1 LLLNPAV
8 VSVVQV
14 ILSPQ
19 NYPLHVMCKF
29 GHHRTGT
36 VIGCLRKLQGW
47 NLTAIFEE
55 YRRYAGSKVR
65 FLNEQVQLSLMNSTS
80 LFLLRGNAVSLLSIL
95 GYQQC
100 IRELQALADYN
111 LLFSVWKQLLSVLT

>member
-1 LLLNPAV
+1 LCP
-8 VSVVQV
+8 
-14 ILSPQ
+14 
-19 NYPLHVMCKF
+19 
-29 GHHRTGT
+29 GT

-65 FLNEQVQLSLMNSTS
+65 FLNEQVQLCLMNSTS
-80 LFLLRGNAVSLLSIL
+80 LFLLRGNDVSLLSIM

-100 IRELQALADYN
+100 TRGLQALADYN
-111 LLFSVWKQLLSVLT
+111 LLFYVWKQLQSVLTYVPSCFVC

>member
-1 LLLNPAV
+1 MGVLIDWNSIRAAV
-8 VSVVQV
+8 FQSCFVVDF
-14 ILSPQ
+14 IKHGDLFP
-19 NYPLHVMCKF
+19 
-29 GHHRTGT
+29 GT

-80 LFLLRGNAVSLLSIL
+80 LFLLRGNAACLLSIMC
-95 GYQQC
+95 Y
-100 IRELQALADYN
+100 
-111 LLFSVWKQLLSVLT
+111 